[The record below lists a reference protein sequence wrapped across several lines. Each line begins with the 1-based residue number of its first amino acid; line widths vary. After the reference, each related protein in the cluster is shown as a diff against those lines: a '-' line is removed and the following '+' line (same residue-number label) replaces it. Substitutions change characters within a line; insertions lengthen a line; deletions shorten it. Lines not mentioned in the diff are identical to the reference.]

1 MDWTITLVGAF
12 AACLLV
18 TQLVFF
24 LTRGSPMSAGKIFG
38 VYTAFA
44 VVASVVASFVWRG
57 YSPELQRA
65 TISFFGAG
73 LLLGIVHTIICR
85 PASGPAQS
93 RPASPAHSTARTAKK
108 VSSGSVK
115 PSMAALTT
123 RRPPPSAKTRP
134 TWLPKFSFSGLVGRL
149 AS

>member
-1 MDWTITLVGAF
+1 MDWIVTLVGAF

-73 LLLGIVHTIICR
+73 LLLGIVHTIIWQARQR
-85 PASGPAQS
+85 PG
-93 RPASPAHSTARTAKK
+93 AK
-108 VSSGSVK
+108 
-115 PSMAALTT
+115 
-123 RRPPPSAKTRP
+123 PP
-134 TWLPKFSFSGLVGRL
+134 G
-149 AS
+149 